1 MKRDIY
7 KQLLEWKD
15 DPFRKPLI
23 LKGARQTGKTYILKE
38 FGRKEF
44 DHTAYFNFEEEPD
57 LKSFFK
63 DSLNPRK
70 ILEKLSIY
78 CGKTIKPEKTLIF
91 FDEIQESPKTLTSL
105 KYFNELDEKY
115 CVVSAGSLLGIKVG
129 VSAPFP
135 TGKVT
140 FLKLYPFS
148 FGEFLDGLGKE
159 KFRKLLDNISELKP
173 VDEVFHKEFIKDLKL
188 YFYVGG
194 MPEAIKRYNADKD
207 LSKVRKIHKDIL
219 YGYENDFRKHTG
231 KPESIKLTNTWR
243 VIPVQLAK
251 ENKKFKYSE
260 VSKYARAREYNEI
273 IIWLEDAGLVYK
285 SYNIEVPKLPL
296 SGYKKENIFKLF
308 LLDIGLLGAML
319 DLSSKTIIEGNSLFS
334 EYNGAYTENF
344 VAEELIAC
352 GFSELYYWT
361 SARTAEVDFVL
372 SRDENIYP
380 LEVKAGI
387 SRQKKSLKVY
397 GQKYKN
403 SILSMATVRNFKHD
417 GKIHNYP
424 LYAVSRFPISSFAK
438 YQKTA

>member
-1 MKRDIY
+1 MKRDRY
-7 KQLLEWKD
+7 KQLIEWKN

-57 LKSFFK
+57 LRNFFE

-70 ILEKLSIY
+70 IIEKLSIY

-129 VSAPFP
+129 VSTPFP

-140 FLKLYPFS
+140 FLNLYPFS

-159 KFRKLLDNISELKP
+159 KLRKLLDNISKLKP
-173 VDEVFHKEFIKDLKL
+173 IDEIFHKELMKDLKL

-231 KPESIKLTNTWR
+231 KPESIKLTKAWR
-243 VIPVQLAK
+243 AIPVQLAK

-260 VSKYARAREYNEI
+260 ISKYARAREYNEI

-308 LLDIGLLGAML
+308 LLDVGLLGAML
-319 DLSSKTIIEGNSLFS
+319 DLSPRTIIEGNSLFS
-334 EYNGAYTENF
+334 EYNGAYMENF

-352 GFSELYYWT
+352 EFNELYYWT

-372 SRDENIYP
+372 SRDESIYP

-397 GQKYKN
+397 GQKYKD

-417 GKIHNYP
+417 GRIRNYP
-424 LYAVSRFPISSFAK
+424 LYAVSRFPINA
-438 YQKTA
+438 